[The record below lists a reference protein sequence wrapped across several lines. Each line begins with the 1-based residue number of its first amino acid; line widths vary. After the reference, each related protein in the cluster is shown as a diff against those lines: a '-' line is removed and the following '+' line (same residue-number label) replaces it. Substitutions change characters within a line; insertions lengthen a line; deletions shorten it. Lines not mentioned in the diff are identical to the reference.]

1 MLTMSSGLSMER
13 MMVCRLRGTPLSWAR
28 WYTSSHCCHLLF
40 SLQNI
45 SRKNGKVKSHCLFIH
60 DLTSTPPVGH
70 QSQFWCSPPS
80 GRRTPPMSPVQPQY
94 QWPGNSGTWQPGDIR
109 ISRQNTLLPWILG
122 EYRNICTL
130 SLRQF
135 FIKGSIKLLIL
146 FKICCNTFLKLL
158 KSKWNILGF
167 SFTSITFLSSLD
179 FFLVSSVLFLF
190 SLELLTSFLAFFF
203 DIGPV

>member
-1 MLTMSSGLSMER
+1 
-13 MMVCRLRGTPLSWAR
+13 MV
-28 WYTSSHCCHLLF
+28 LLDIF
-40 SLQNI
+40 I
-45 SRKNGKVKSHCLFIH
+45 YLFTH
-60 DLTSTPPVGH
+60 DLTSTPPADRPS
-70 QSQFWCSPPS
+70 QSWCSPPS
-80 GRRTPPMSPVQPQY
+80 GRRTPPMTQDQPRY
-94 QWPGNSGTWQPGDIR
+94 QWPGNSGTWQPGEMSID
-109 ISRQNTLLPWILG
+109 ISRWNILLLWILG
-122 EYRNICTL
+122 EYRDICTL

-179 FFLVSSVLFLF
+179 FFLVSSFLFLF
-190 SLELLTSFLAFFF
+190 SLELLISFLAFFF